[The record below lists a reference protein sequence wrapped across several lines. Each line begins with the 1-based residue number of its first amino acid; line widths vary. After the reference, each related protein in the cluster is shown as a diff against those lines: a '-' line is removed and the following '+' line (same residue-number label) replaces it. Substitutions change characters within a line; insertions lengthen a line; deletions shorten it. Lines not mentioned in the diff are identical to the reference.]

1 MDATMAVIITI
12 LIIEGIISLMINIV
26 KQILFIGRSM
36 NESLELRFENYKLEQ
51 RIKELEGEIKNYEK

>member
-1 MDATMAVIITI
+1 MDATIAVIITI

-26 KQILFIGRSM
+26 KQTIFIGRSM

-51 RIKELEGEIKNYEK
+51 RIKELEGEIKSCEK

>member
-1 MDATMAVIITI
+1 MDATMVVIITI

-26 KQILFIGRSM
+26 KQTIFIGRSM

-51 RIKELEGEIKNYEK
+51 RIKELEGEIKSYEK

>member
-26 KQILFIGRSM
+26 KQTIFIGRSM

-51 RIKELEGEIKNYEK
+51 RIKELEEEMKSYEK

>member
-1 MDATMAVIITI
+1 MDATMEVIITI

-26 KQILFIGRSM
+26 KQTIFIGRSM

-51 RIKELEGEIKNYEK
+51 RIKELEGEIKSYEK

>member
-12 LIIEGIISLMINIV
+12 LIIEGIISLMVNIV
-26 KQILFIGRSM
+26 KQTIFIGRSM

-51 RIKELEGEIKNYEK
+51 RIKELEGEIKSYEK

>member
-26 KQILFIGRSM
+26 IQTIFIGRSM

-51 RIKELEGEIKNYEK
+51 RIKELEGEIKSYEK